1 MKPFRILDPNSP
13 ERMVRGVCALAV
25 MTKAPQ
31 AGRVKTRLVPPLT
44 PEEAAELNKCFLR
57 DTAAA
62 ISIACS
68 RRPGGDEG
76 KRDFKPESG
85 ASHSEATTGACG
97 IAVYTP
103 VGAESAYTYILPA
116 DFSLLPQRGEK
127 FGERL
132 YLAVEDLV
140 QCGFG
145 SVCLIDSDSPT
156 VSAEN
161 FTEAVELLSTTEDRV
176 VLGPSDDGGYYLIGV
191 KKPHR
196 HLFEQIDWST
206 ERVLNQTIQ
215 RASEM
220 GIEVKLLPTGYDV
233 DDSAGLRRL
242 CNELLTDTTSS
253 DIAPHTRKFLAS
265 LVERKKLQASARRGE
280 RRMAKWNEMKRA
292 LVTGAAGLIGS
303 HIVDLLVRE
312 GWQVR
317 ALDNLEP
324 QTHRRGKPAWVNS
337 KAEFIEGDMRNR
349 DAITA
354 TLDDIDVIFHQA
366 AYGGYMP
373 EIAKYV
379 HVNSLGTAQML
390 EVIREKNLPIKKII
404 VASSQAVYSEG
415 AGECPKHGLVFPSV
429 RPIEQLR
436 RGDWQ
441 VHCPICGAITKNV
454 PTPENAPIG
463 GETVYGL
470 TKVDQERLVLLWGK
484 QIGIPTVALRYSCT
498 YGPRQS
504 IFNPY
509 TGVIAIFCTRLLNN
523 LPPVLYE
530 DGEQTRDFSF
540 VADVARA
547 NLLASQTDKLDGLPV
562 NIGSACGTPIHEIAE
577 QLGDILKIDI
587 APEVNGEFRPG
598 EMRHLT
604 SDTTLARSAG
614 YKPTVDLSEGILR
627 YIDWIRKQSD
637 IRDYF
642 SEASDILK
650 NKGIVH
656 RVAR

>member
-1 MKPFRILDPNSP
+1 
-13 ERMVRGVCALAV
+13 
-25 MTKAPQ
+25 
-31 AGRVKTRLVPPLT
+31 
-44 PEEAAELNKCFLR
+44 
-57 DTAAA
+57 
-62 ISIACS
+62 
-68 RRPGGDEG
+68 
-76 KRDFKPESG
+76 
-85 ASHSEATTGACG
+85 
-97 IAVYTP
+97 
-103 VGAESAYTYILPA
+103 
-116 DFSLLPQRGEK
+116 
-127 FGERL
+127 
-132 YLAVEDLV
+132 
-140 QCGFG
+140 
-145 SVCLIDSDSPT
+145 
-156 VSAEN
+156 
-161 FTEAVELLSTTEDRV
+161 
-176 VLGPSDDGGYYLIGV
+176 
-191 KKPHR
+191 
-196 HLFEQIDWST
+196 
-206 ERVLNQTIQ
+206 
-215 RASEM
+215 
-220 GIEVKLLPTGYDV
+220 
-233 DDSAGLRRL
+233 
-242 CNELLTDTTSS
+242 
-253 DIAPHTRKFLAS
+253 
-265 LVERKKLQASARRGE
+265 
-280 RRMAKWNEMKRA
+280 MKRA

-303 HIVDLLVRE
+303 HVVDLFVCE

-324 QTHRRGKPAWVNS
+324 QTHRRGKPAWINP
-337 KAEFIEGDMRNR
+337 KAEFIQGDMRNR
-349 DAITA
+349 DAITPA
-354 TLDDIDVIFHQA
+354 LDGIDVVFHQA

-373 EIAKYV
+373 EIVKFV

-390 EVIREKNLPIKKII
+390 EVIREKNLPIKKIV

-415 AGECPKHGLVFPSV
+415 AGECPTHGLVFPSV

-441 VHCPICGAITKNV
+441 VHCPICRAITKSV
-454 PTPENAPIG
+454 PTPENAPVG

-540 VADVARA
+540 VEDIAGA
-547 NLLASQTDKLDGLPV
+547 NLLAAQTDKLDGLPV
-562 NIGSACGTPIHEIAE
+562 NIGSAHGTPIREIAE
-577 QLGDILKIDI
+577 QLADILRIDI
-587 APEVNGEFRPG
+587 APEINGEFRPG

-604 SDTTLARSAG
+604 SDTTLAQSAG
-614 YKPTVDLSEGILR
+614 YKPTVDLGEGISR

-656 RVAR
+656 RVVR